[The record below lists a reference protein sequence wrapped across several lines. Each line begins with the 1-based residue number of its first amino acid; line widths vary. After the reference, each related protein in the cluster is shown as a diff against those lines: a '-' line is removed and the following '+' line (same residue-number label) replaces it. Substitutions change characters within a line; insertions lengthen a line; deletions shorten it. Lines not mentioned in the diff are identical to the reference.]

1 MKTNK
6 SKNPPSLNEKHKT
19 ISGKLIRCIVPL
31 IIFSIAIIIF
41 ILIYNARTIILDSAE
56 NSLKQ
61 ETLANSNAFGSDIS
75 KFIGKSD
82 AFTIALENRTFKDD
96 DDLFAF
102 LENSKSFSSD
112 ATNGIYLGLDN
123 GDFLD
128 LSGWKPGPDYVLADR
143 PWYQDGLKNKTFAL
157 GSPYL
162 DSVTNSL
169 VVPIAR
175 KIELKDG
182 RKGVAASDMSLASI
196 TEKTLKLKPMET
208 GSTLLLN
215 DDMIISYSN
224 KKYNGTKVTEHSD
237 DLLLTHIYETYK
249 KNPSEVQK
257 LQGKGKT
264 YYVYYAKVPETNW
277 TLISYVNEANVIAE
291 LNHFMVVCGII
302 AIIMVIVIVVV
313 IIALMKTIVTKPVK
327 NLTDI
332 IIEITNK
339 NFALDIPDHS
349 NDEIGVMNHNM
360 RKFISHMHSTL
371 STMKDVTNQLSAEA
385 ENSRDE
391 STIMYSEASEQ
402 SDSMNNIKITMEG
415 MSQAVSNLSSDAI
428 LLASKI
434 NTLTEQ
440 GTETNQVMDDL
451 VSIAS
456 EGQNDMRLV
465 TDSMDEISKSMSD
478 VNSAVEHVDESA
490 KQINNIIEMINSI
503 ASQTNL
509 LSLNA
514 SIEAARAGEA
524 GKGFAVVADEIGKL
538 ANDSAN
544 ATTEIATI
552 IGDIANQIS
561 SLSQK
566 STENVSAI
574 KKSTESVET
583 AEKTFEKIFNNLEG
597 TGLIVKDMIT
607 SMSDINDIATNLAS
621 ISEEQA
627 ASSQEVTST
636 LEKLAVSAQN
646 VSESSMKVK
655 DSAVIV
661 SSGADTI
668 NESVNVFKL

>member
-1 MKTNK
+1 M
-6 SKNPPSLNEKHKT
+6 
-19 ISGKLIRCIVPL
+19 
-31 IIFSIAIIIF
+31 
-41 ILIYNARTIILDSAE
+41 
-56 NSLKQ
+56 
-61 ETLANSNAFGSDIS
+61 ANSNAFGSDIS

-196 TEKTLKLKPMET
+196 TEKTLKLKPMGT

-264 YYVYYAKVPETNW
+264 YYVYYTKVPETNW
-277 TLISYVNEANVIAE
+277 TLISYVNEADVIAE

-313 IIALMKTIVTKPVK
+313 IIVLMKTIVTKPVK

-339 NFALDIPDHS
+339 NFAIDIPDRS

-627 ASSQEVTST
+627 ASSQEVAST

>member
-1 MKTNK
+1 
-6 SKNPPSLNEKHKT
+6 
-19 ISGKLIRCIVPL
+19 
-31 IIFSIAIIIF
+31 
-41 ILIYNARTIILDSAE
+41 
-56 NSLKQ
+56 
-61 ETLANSNAFGSDIS
+61 
-75 KFIGKSD
+75 
-82 AFTIALENRTFKDD
+82 
-96 DDLFAF
+96 
-102 LENSKSFSSD
+102 
-112 ATNGIYLGLDN
+112 
-123 GDFLD
+123 
-128 LSGWKPGPDYVLADR
+128 
-143 PWYQDGLKNKTFAL
+143 
-157 GSPYL
+157 
-162 DSVTNSL
+162 
-169 VVPIAR
+169 
-175 KIELKDG
+175 
-182 RKGVAASDMSLASI
+182 MSLASI
-196 TEKTLKLKPMET
+196 TEKTLKLKPMGT

-264 YYVYYAKVPETNW
+264 YYVYYTKVPETNW
-277 TLISYVNEANVIAE
+277 TLISYVNEADVIAE

-552 IGDIANQIS
+552 IGDIA
-561 SLSQK
+561 
-566 STENVSAI
+566 
-574 KKSTESVET
+574 
-583 AEKTFEKIFNNLEG
+583 
-597 TGLIVKDMIT
+597 
-607 SMSDINDIATNLAS
+607 TNLAS

-627 ASSQEVTST
+627 ASSQEVAST

>member
-75 KFIGKSD
+75 KFIGKSY

-157 GSPYL
+157 GIPYL

-257 LQGKGKT
+257 LQGKGRT

-277 TLISYVNEANVIAE
+277 TLIS
-291 LNHFMVVCGII
+291 
-302 AIIMVIVIVVV
+302 
-313 IIALMKTIVTKPVK
+313 
-327 NLTDI
+327 
-332 IIEITNK
+332 
-339 NFALDIPDHS
+339 
-349 NDEIGVMNHNM
+349 
-360 RKFISHMHSTL
+360 
-371 STMKDVTNQLSAEA
+371 
-385 ENSRDE
+385 
-391 STIMYSEASEQ
+391 
-402 SDSMNNIKITMEG
+402 
-415 MSQAVSNLSSDAI
+415 
-428 LLASKI
+428 
-434 NTLTEQ
+434 
-440 GTETNQVMDDL
+440 
-451 VSIAS
+451 
-456 EGQNDMRLV
+456 
-465 TDSMDEISKSMSD
+465 
-478 VNSAVEHVDESA
+478 
-490 KQINNIIEMINSI
+490 
-503 ASQTNL
+503 
-509 LSLNA
+509 
-514 SIEAARAGEA
+514 
-524 GKGFAVVADEIGKL
+524 
-538 ANDSAN
+538 
-544 ATTEIATI
+544 
-552 IGDIANQIS
+552 
-561 SLSQK
+561 
-566 STENVSAI
+566 
-574 KKSTESVET
+574 
-583 AEKTFEKIFNNLEG
+583 
-597 TGLIVKDMIT
+597 
-607 SMSDINDIATNLAS
+607 
-621 ISEEQA
+621 
-627 ASSQEVTST
+627 
-636 LEKLAVSAQN
+636 
-646 VSESSMKVK
+646 
-655 DSAVIV
+655 
-661 SSGADTI
+661 
-668 NESVNVFKL
+668 

>member
-1 MKTNK
+1 
-6 SKNPPSLNEKHKT
+6 
-19 ISGKLIRCIVPL
+19 
-31 IIFSIAIIIF
+31 
-41 ILIYNARTIILDSAE
+41 
-56 NSLKQ
+56 
-61 ETLANSNAFGSDIS
+61 
-75 KFIGKSD
+75 
-82 AFTIALENRTFKDD
+82 
-96 DDLFAF
+96 
-102 LENSKSFSSD
+102 
-112 ATNGIYLGLDN
+112 
-123 GDFLD
+123 
-128 LSGWKPGPDYVLADR
+128 
-143 PWYQDGLKNKTFAL
+143 
-157 GSPYL
+157 
-162 DSVTNSL
+162 
-169 VVPIAR
+169 
-175 KIELKDG
+175 
-182 RKGVAASDMSLASI
+182 
-196 TEKTLKLKPMET
+196 
-208 GSTLLLN
+208 
-215 DDMIISYSN
+215 
-224 KKYNGTKVTEHSD
+224 
-237 DLLLTHIYETYK
+237 
-249 KNPSEVQK
+249 
-257 LQGKGKT
+257 
-264 YYVYYAKVPETNW
+264 
-277 TLISYVNEANVIAE
+277 
-291 LNHFMVVCGII
+291 
-302 AIIMVIVIVVV
+302 
-313 IIALMKTIVTKPVK
+313 
-327 NLTDI
+327 
-332 IIEITNK
+332 
-339 NFALDIPDHS
+339 
-349 NDEIGVMNHNM
+349 
-360 RKFISHMHSTL
+360 MHSTL

-385 ENSRDE
+385 ENSR
-391 STIMYSEASEQ
+391 
-402 SDSMNNIKITMEG
+402 
-415 MSQAVSNLSSDAI
+415 
-428 LLASKI
+428 
-434 NTLTEQ
+434 
-440 GTETNQVMDDL
+440 
-451 VSIAS
+451 
-456 EGQNDMRLV
+456 
-465 TDSMDEISKSMSD
+465 
-478 VNSAVEHVDESA
+478 DESA

>member
-1 MKTNK
+1 
-6 SKNPPSLNEKHKT
+6 
-19 ISGKLIRCIVPL
+19 
-31 IIFSIAIIIF
+31 
-41 ILIYNARTIILDSAE
+41 
-56 NSLKQ
+56 
-61 ETLANSNAFGSDIS
+61 
-75 KFIGKSD
+75 
-82 AFTIALENRTFKDD
+82 
-96 DDLFAF
+96 
-102 LENSKSFSSD
+102 
-112 ATNGIYLGLDN
+112 
-123 GDFLD
+123 
-128 LSGWKPGPDYVLADR
+128 
-143 PWYQDGLKNKTFAL
+143 
-157 GSPYL
+157 
-162 DSVTNSL
+162 
-169 VVPIAR
+169 
-175 KIELKDG
+175 
-182 RKGVAASDMSLASI
+182 MSLASI
-196 TEKTLKLKPMET
+196 TEKTLKLKPMGT

-264 YYVYYAKVPETNW
+264 YYVYYTKVPETNW
-277 TLISYVNEANVIAE
+277 TLISYVNEADVIAE

-385 ENSRDE
+385 ENSR
-391 STIMYSEASEQ
+391 
-402 SDSMNNIKITMEG
+402 
-415 MSQAVSNLSSDAI
+415 
-428 LLASKI
+428 
-434 NTLTEQ
+434 
-440 GTETNQVMDDL
+440 
-451 VSIAS
+451 
-456 EGQNDMRLV
+456 
-465 TDSMDEISKSMSD
+465 
-478 VNSAVEHVDESA
+478 DESA